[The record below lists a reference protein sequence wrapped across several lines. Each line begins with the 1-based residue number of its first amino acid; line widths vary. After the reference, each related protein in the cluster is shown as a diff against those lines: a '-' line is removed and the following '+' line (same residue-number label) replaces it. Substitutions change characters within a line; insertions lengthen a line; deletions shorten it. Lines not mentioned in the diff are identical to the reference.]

1 MANARAKT
9 VYERLAE
16 ARLEFLNAEVK
27 KSGKNMHAEFK
38 YFELHDIVPVATKIF
53 TEKGLTFL
61 ITFASGIAVGR
72 LVDVLNENDYIE
84 VTFPMRAIAEPAK
97 FRMNEVQALGAEITY
112 MRRYLYMLILDIVAP
127 DVLDSGESDAPLVE
141 APAKS
146 NKPVSKAERTE
157 IVKEITAINDNADE
171 MQIAALKG
179 VLGKLLDIDGS
190 QEEFVQGIALET
202 QGFTVISKQD
212 CEETINII
220 NEMLTKYEG
229 VK

>member
-1 MANARAKT
+1 
-9 VYERLAE
+9 
-16 ARLEFLNAEVK
+16 
-27 KSGKNMHAEFK
+27 
-38 YFELHDIVPVATKIF
+38 
-53 TEKGLTFL
+53 
-61 ITFASGIAVGR
+61 
-72 LVDVLNENDYIE
+72 
-84 VTFPMRAIAEPAK
+84 
-97 FRMNEVQALGAEITY
+97 

-146 NKPVSKAERTE
+146 KKPVSKAERTE
-157 IVKEITAINDNADE
+157 IVKEITAVSDNADE